1 MSPYLKQTKA
11 PTDGGMVVRLD
22 LENKRSRQNNKYP
35 FVARILEVALHIRAG
50 KKKKEKKSLINNF
63 WKRQASGKH
72 PLSHTLRSQ

>member
-1 MSPYLKQTKA
+1 MSPYLKQRKA
-11 PTDGGMVVRLD
+11 PTDGGRVVRLD

-50 KKKKEKKSLINNF
+50 KKKKKSLINNF

>member
-1 MSPYLKQTKA
+1 MKQRKA
-11 PTDGGMVVRLD
+11 PTDGGRVVRLD

-50 KKKKEKKSLINNF
+50 KKKEKKSLINNF